1 MALSDHL
8 DDRLGAGE
16 DLLRGVDTREVA
28 VIAVV
33 SADQQHDHLRRL
45 GEVEFAVLQVPQDF
59 LGALAVHSKVNGMT
73 WCEVAVPHGLV
84 RRILAVV
91 QFAQRMGDRVADQYQ
106 VVVSGLDRRDLLLV
120 PRIAVAGR
128 EIRITRLRFG
138 RGQGGQ
144 GQEQGANRSD
154 LA

>member
-16 DLLRGVDTREVA
+16 DLLRGVDTREMA

-59 LGALAVHSKVNGMT
+59 LGPLGIHRMYIGKIGTGILWLLTGSLCGIGWLYDFCTFNGQID
-73 WCEVAVPHGLV
+73 E
-84 RRILAVV
+84 RN
-91 QFAQRMGDRVADQYQ
+91 YN
-106 VVVSGLDRRDLLLV
+106 S
-120 PRIAVAGR
+120 
-128 EIRITRLRFG
+128 RLRRF
-138 RGQGGQ
+138 
-144 GQEQGANRSD
+144 
-154 LA
+154 